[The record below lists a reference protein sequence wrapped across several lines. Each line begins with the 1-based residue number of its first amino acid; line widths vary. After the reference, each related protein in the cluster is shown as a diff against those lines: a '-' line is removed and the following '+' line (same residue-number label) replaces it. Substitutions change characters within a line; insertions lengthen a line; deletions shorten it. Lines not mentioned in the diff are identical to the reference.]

1 MEELTVRG
9 VKALQDM
16 KTDID
21 KTKMSKVMKAN
32 LKLNLYYIDSYI
44 EKLNQTNDATTAVF

>member
-32 LKLNLYYIDSYI
+32 LKLNLHYIDSYI